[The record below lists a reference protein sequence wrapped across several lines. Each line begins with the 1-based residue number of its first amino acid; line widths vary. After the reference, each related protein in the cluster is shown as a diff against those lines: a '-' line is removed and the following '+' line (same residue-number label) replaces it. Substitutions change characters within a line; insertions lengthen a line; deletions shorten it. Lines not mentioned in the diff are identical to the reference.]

1 MSALTDF
8 ILARVVEDEAEVD
21 ALLGEWGRL
30 ADGRRLERQC
40 EAYRRIVEECY
51 VADCIEDD
59 LGTVMERAR
68 ATPYVGER
76 IRSRPRLHLVRPSRL
91 PAGVASLATTHTT
104 EGPAPSGAF
113 ACRGPP
119 HWWAARGTS
128 PV

>member
-1 MSALTDF
+1 MSDLTDF

-76 IRSRPRLHLVRPSRL
+76 ILRDL
-91 PAGVASLATTHTT
+91 ASIWSDHPDYRQEWRA
-104 EGPAPSGAF
+104 
-113 ACRGPP
+113 
-119 HWWAARGTS
+119 
-128 PV
+128 